1 MLMASSARIATLV
14 AAALIVTQYAAGQA
28 HEADA
33 QAARAF
39 KKLVDA
45 YHSRP
50 ALDVH
55 TKVIV
60 ELSQGGVAANSN
72 EVEADFL
79 LGKDRTGIVQIRGFT
94 CYVGGGRIAAVHES
108 TDHAYY
114 TVADDDSPYY
124 ALMSEFVDIPFP
136 HLAMA
141 FGESD
146 IEDVYMQFHQMAPW
160 IQPTAVGELDR
171 DGRTLKTI
179 EMTSDFDELTIAY
192 DPKTML
198 IDSVVLNITGGN
210 LVQPGATL
218 TYKHEFDYETH
229 TKPLPAETFVF
240 EPGPRQRV
248 DMIATLVKAAPAA
261 PRGGGQGGGHADLV
275 GQAAPAFALATADGG
290 AIDLEDL
297 RGRVVVL
304 DFWATWCGPCRHALP
319 LLHEVGEWV
328 DAQQAPATVIT
339 VNVWEKGD
347 PDKRLEAVKAYWL
360 KQHFTL
366 PVAMDFTDQTAA
378 AYKVSGIP
386 TSVVIRPDGIIH
398 AVHVGVPAEYVETM
412 KREIIDAFE
421 IVNDDEEPEDE

>member
-1 MLMASSARIATLV
+1 MTISARTATLL
-14 AAALIVTQYAAGQA
+14 AALFMTPYAAGQA
-28 HEADA
+28 HEADPE
-33 QAARAF
+33 AARAF
-39 KKLVDA
+39 KKLVEA
-45 YHSRP
+45 YHRRP

-55 TKVIV
+55 TVVKV
-60 ELSQGGVAANSN
+60 ELSQGGVTAISN
-72 EVEADFL
+72 EVEADFV
-79 LGKDRTGIVQIRGFT
+79 LGRDRTGVLQLRGFT
-94 CYVGGGRIAAVHES
+94 CYVGDGRIAAVHES
-108 TDHAYY
+108 TEHAYY
-114 TVADDDSPYY
+114 TVPDDDSPYY
-124 ALMSEFVDIPFP
+124 TLMSEFVDIPFP

-160 IQPTAVGELDR
+160 IQPTAVGELER

-179 EMTSDFDELTIAY
+179 IMTSDFDELTIAY
-192 DPKTML
+192 DPGTML
-198 IDSVVLNITGGN
+198 IDSVVLTITGGS
-210 LVQPGATL
+210 LVQPGAEL
-218 TYKHEFDYETH
+218 TYRHEFEYETYSE
-229 TKPLPAETFVF
+229 PLPAETFVF

-261 PRGGGQGGGHADLV
+261 PRGGGGPRGGHADLV
-275 GQAAPAFALATADGG
+275 GQPAPGFTLATADGG
-290 AIDLEDL
+290 AVDLEDL

-328 DAQQAPATVIT
+328 DGQKAPATVIT

-347 PDKRLEAVKAYWL
+347 ADQRLEAVKAYWA

-366 PVAMDFTDQTAA
+366 PVAMDYTDQTAA

-386 TSVVIRPDGIIH
+386 TSVVIRPDGVIH

-421 IVNDDEEPEDE
+421 IVNELEEPEDE